1 MGADVEIPKE
11 HLVNASEFDKML
23 GFERIEGL
31 HGSTYKDNSTVIIIP
46 TRGTGIHYKF
56 MQAFQSLVSPMN
68 GKRTIIY
75 AEGFEVGDAFNTMI
89 QNVLNHPELSKWK
102 YILSVEDD
110 NLPMPDGHI
119 RLLESI
125 EQGYDAVG
133 GLYHTKGD
141 VNYPLALGDPDIYRM
156 TGELEMRPRNILEWQ
171 ARGKG
176 HLMETNCL
184 PCGFTLYK
192 MDLFRQTEGPW
203 FTTLSDWDPIKGG
216 AQATQDCA
224 YWMKARR
231 AGKRCAVDLRVRVGH
246 IDPATGTV
254 Y

>member
-1 MGADVEIPKE
+1 MGVDAEIPKN
-11 HLVNASEFDKML
+11 HRVDASEFEKMI
-23 GFERIEGL
+23 GFEKIEGL

-56 MQAFQSLVSPMN
+56 MQAFQGLIAPMN
-68 GKRTIIY
+68 GKRAVLY

-89 QNVLNHPELSKWK
+89 ENLLRHPEMSKWK
-102 YILSVEDD
+102 YVLSVEDD

-133 GLYHTKGD
+133 GLYHTKGEL
-141 VNYPLALGDPDIYRM
+141 NYPLALGDPDLFRM
-156 TGELEMRPRNILEWQ
+156 TGELDMRPRNVVQ
-171 ARGKG
+171 AIQKG
-176 HLMETNCL
+176 TLVETNCL

-192 MDLFRQTEGPW
+192 MDLFRQLDGPW
-203 FTTLSDWDPIKGG
+203 FNTLSDWDPVKGG
-216 AQATQDCA
+216 GMMTQDCA
-224 YWMKARR
+224 FWTKARK
-231 AGKRCAVDLRVRVGH
+231 AGKRCAVDCRVKVGH
-246 IDPATGTV
+246 IDPATGII